1 MTTSTKRAASPKKGG
16 GSRSSKA
23 AKTEKKDEAKTVEF
37 RGAKLTL
44 PNVLDVAPAMRLAAI
59 QRQGEDVDFMQLFGL
74 LQDLLGSED
83 YAAATDKVATADSQ
97 EDAFRELAEVVFE
110 GFGMSL
116 GESSAS
122 SGSSKNTG
130 T

>member
-1 MTTSTKRAASPKKGG
+1 M
-16 GSRSSKA
+16 
-23 AKTEKKDEAKTVEF
+23 EF
-37 RGAKLTL
+37 RGADLSL
-44 PNVLDVAPAMRLAAI
+44 PSVLDVAPAMRLAAI

-74 LQDLLGSED
+74 LQDLLGPED
-83 YAAATDKVATADSQ
+83 YAAATDKVATADDQS
-97 EDAFRELAEVVFE
+97 DAFRELAEAVFE

-122 SGSSKNTG
+122 SGSSKTTG